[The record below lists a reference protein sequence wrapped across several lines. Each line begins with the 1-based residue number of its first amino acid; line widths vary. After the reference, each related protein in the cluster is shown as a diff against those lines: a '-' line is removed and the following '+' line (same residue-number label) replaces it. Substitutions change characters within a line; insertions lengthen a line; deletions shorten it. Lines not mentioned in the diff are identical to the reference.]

1 MSSSLQ
7 EKESRHPGPQWPA
20 GDIPIN
26 VGSYTNVKPVI
37 DKGRC
42 NSCRLCW
49 LYCPDG
55 AISISEEDNKPIVND
70 DLCKSC
76 GICVYEC
83 PLKIITLQPIEQQ

>member
-1 MSSSLQ
+1 MSNTLQ
-7 EKESRHPGPQWPA
+7 EKESRYPGPQWPA

-26 VGSYTNVKPVI
+26 VGSYSDTKPVI
-37 DKGRC
+37 DKSRC
-42 NSCRLCW
+42 SSCLLCW

-55 AISISEEDNKPIVND
+55 AISISEEDNKPIVNN

-83 PLKIITLQPIEQQ
+83 PLKIIKLQPMEQQ

>member
-1 MSSSLQ
+1 MSNTLQ
-7 EKESRHPGPQWPA
+7 EKESRYPGPQWPA

-26 VGSYTNVKPVI
+26 VGSYSDTKPVI
-37 DKGRC
+37 DKSRC
-42 NSCRLCW
+42 SSCLLCW

-70 DLCKSC
+70 HLCKGC

-83 PLKIITLQPIEQQ
+83 PLKIITLQSIEQQ

>member
-1 MSSSLQ
+1 MSNTLQ
-7 EKESRHPGPQWPA
+7 EKESRYPGPQWPA

-26 VGSYTNVKPVI
+26 VGSYSDTKPII
-37 DKGRC
+37 DKSRC
-42 NSCRLCW
+42 SSCLLCW

-55 AISISEEDNKPIVND
+55 AISISEEDNKPIVNN

-83 PLKIITLQPIEQQ
+83 PLKIIKLQPMEQQ

>member
-1 MSSSLQ
+1 MSNTLQ
-7 EKESRHPGPQWPA
+7 EKESRYPGPQWPA

-26 VGSYTNVKPVI
+26 VGSYSDTKPVI
-37 DKGRC
+37 DKSRC
-42 NSCRLCW
+42 SSCLLCW

-83 PLKIITLQPIEQQ
+83 PLKIITLQSIEQQ